1 MKNIHV
7 FCAFALA
14 SLGIAGCGSD
24 ASGTYKGEATEDGTV
39 KVAHMAAP
47 AVATNEAPPRKLTDQ
62 TVTISKS
69 GEGYSVKFRD
79 CEMKGKE
86 SSPGLIVVSNDCD
99 VKVTNY
105 EGKLP
110 LSATVKIGE
119 GGAVTMDVTGTA
131 KKSEEAVVNYNYTF
145 KGAKQ

>member
-1 MKNIHV
+1 MKTAM
-7 FCAFALA
+7 FSLLALA

-39 KVAHMAAP
+39 KVAQLQAP

-69 GEGYSVKFRD
+69 GDAYTVKFKD

-110 LSATVKIGE
+110 LSATVKLGE
-119 GGAVTMDVTGTA
+119 GGTVSVDVTGTA
-131 KKSEEAVVNYNYTF
+131 KKSAEATVNYNYSFTG
-145 KGAKQ
+145 KK

>member
-1 MKNIHV
+1 MKTTL
-7 FCAFALA
+7 FSLLALA

-24 ASGTYKGEATEDGTV
+24 VSGTYKGEATEDGTV
-39 KVAHMAAP
+39 KVAHMQAP

-62 TVTISKS
+62 TVTISKD
-69 GEGYSVKFRD
+69 GNGYAVKFKD

-86 SSPGLIVVSNDCD
+86 SSPGLVVVSNDCD

-110 LSATVKIGE
+110 LSATVRFGE
-119 GGAVTMDVTGTA
+119 GGTVTMDVTGTA

-145 KGAKQ
+145 TGKK